1 MDHQPTKTARA
12 LSPEQQQRE
21 RERDRDTECKARTC
35 GDAMSNVVK
44 DCVAD
49 SQEYLN
55 HIVATCGARLVER
68 IAEDYGLSQRDLLER
83 YGLPSLSNGTGPA
96 LVTPSKARAV
106 RPQAGE
112 DERVGRRS
120 FSAVSPLVKDGSP
133 GTSPPKRSLS
143 LNTEIDKERAG
154 KNARGTGATPS
165 NKHTYLTL
173 DKVLEGTD
181 SLLEDMQVL
190 DVASDDLLLTSLKDD
205 AGVERNVGETLKKVL
220 METDTKIV
228 EMAKHIKYLANTLH
242 SVFPPKVVEALKSE
256 LTDIAELHPTVSVLM
271 SDIVGFTAWCA
282 DAPPTVVIECLSAYF
297 QVVDDLAEQIG
308 VYKVET
314 IGDGYQ
320 AICGHN
326 GEEDHAEKMAT
337 LGLAIIN
344 TIPEMRRIFK
354 QEDFNVRVGV
364 NSGPI
369 VTGVIRADRP
379 RWQLFGDTVNYASRM
394 ESTGEPGR
402 VQVSRSTYDLLNM
415 TSKKF
420 DLERRGLIKIK
431 GKGERETFWLTKN
444 KDVASGSKQEGY
456 KPLHEQDQNQDGKPT
471 ALIVDDMLSIILQ
484 LSRTLK
490 KAGVHV
496 VTARNGKEALEILKD
511 RTFDVV
517 LSDIHM
523 PVMGGLDM
531 VSAYR
536 EWEKEHRPNHRQKV
550 YALTGTVKEDESMDT
565 FIKAGFDSKMS
576 KGIPKNELLSLVSH
590 HL

>member
-1 MDHQPTKTARA
+1 MDKGGR
-12 LSPEQQQRE
+12 
-21 RERDRDTECKARTC
+21 
-35 GDAMSNVVK
+35 
-44 DCVAD
+44 
-49 SQEYLN
+49 
-55 HIVATCGARLVER
+55 
-68 IAEDYGLSQRDLLER
+68 
-83 YGLPSLSNGTGPA
+83 
-96 LVTPSKARAV
+96 VT
-106 RPQAGE
+106 
-112 DERVGRRS
+112 
-120 FSAVSPLVKDGSP
+120 
-133 GTSPPKRSLS
+133 
-143 LNTEIDKERAG
+143 
-154 KNARGTGATPS
+154 TPS
-165 NKHTYLTL
+165 NKHTYMTL

-190 DVASDDLLLTSLKDD
+190 DVASDDLLLTSLKDES
-205 AGVERNVGETLKKVL
+205 GIERNVGETLKKVL
-220 METDTKIV
+220 LETDTKIV

-282 DAPPTVVIECLSAYF
+282 DAPPTQVIECLSAYF
-297 QVVDDLAEQIG
+297 QVIDDLAEQIG

-337 LGLAIIN
+337 FGLAIID
-344 TIPEMRRIFK
+344 TIPEMRSIFN
-354 QEDFNVRVGV
+354 QEDFDVRVGV

-394 ESTGEPGR
+394 ESTGEPGK
-402 VQVSRSTYDLLNM
+402 VQISRSTYNLLNM
-415 TSKKF
+415 TSKF
-420 DLERRGLIKIK
+420 DLERRGLIKVK
-431 GKGERETFWLTKN
+431 GKGERETFWVGRKN
-444 KDVASGSKQEGY
+444 DVSSGTSKEKIANY
-456 KPLHEQDQNQDGKPT
+456 KPLHVPQQNETGKPT

-496 VTARNGKEALEILKD
+496 VTARNGQEALDILQK

-523 PVMGGLDM
+523 PVMSGIEF
-531 VSAYR
+531 VSKYR
-536 EWEKEHRPNHRQKV
+536 QWEKQNRPTHHQKV
-550 YALTGTVKEDESMDT
+550 YALTGTVREDESVET
-565 FIKAGFDSKMS
+565 FLKAGFDSKMS
-576 KGIPKNELLSLVSH
+576 KGIPKNELLSLVSED
-590 HL
+590 L